1 MKKLQSEIAFVSDKI
16 EIREKHLNVDLKPT
30 ISDYMLV
37 SGERTKIDL
46 AIKEVKND
54 IDELER
60 AMDKTVHAYKMVK
73 DQMEQRGSSMSDG
86 SPLINLK
93 KAIAK
98 IKDEIVQM
106 DLEISV
112 MQHGIDQEII
122 KQNTLFSQIK
132 T

>member
-1 MKKLQSEIAFVSDKI
+1 M
-16 EIREKHLNVDLKPT
+16 REKHLNVDLKPT

-54 IDELER
+54 INELER

>member
-1 MKKLQSEIAFVSDKI
+1 MQSEIGFVTDKI
-16 EIREKHLNVDLKPT
+16 EVREKHLNVDLKPT

-37 SGERTKIDL
+37 SGERAKIDL
-46 AIKEVKND
+46 ASKEAKTE
-54 IDELER
+54 IAELEK
-60 AMDKTVHAYKMVK
+60 ALDKTMHAYKVVK
-73 DQMEQRGSSMSDG
+73 DQMEQRGTSMSDG
-86 SPLINLK
+86 SQLISLK

-98 IKDEIVQM
+98 IKDEIIQM

-112 MQHGIDQEII
+112 MQHGIDQDIL